1 MSICEDRITEDSTE
15 FEKEFSKIYD
25 GNLWT
30 ALDKMK
36 DWQPPKPL
44 AVVPEITQ
52 KQADTFIGGIAM
64 KDPEIE
70 LKRRLH
76 NLQTGQNL
84 TYEDFCLYEIKN
96 LNNADKISAKE
107 FKSTIGIERNV
118 KKQIM
123 RKL

>member
-1 MSICEDRITEDSTE
+1 
-15 FEKEFSKIYD
+15 
-25 GNLWT
+25 
-30 ALDKMK
+30 
-36 DWQPPKPL
+36 
-44 AVVPEITQ
+44 
-52 KQADTFIGGIAM
+52 M

-84 TYEDFCLYEIKN
+84 AYEDFCLYEIRN
-96 LNNADKISAKE
+96 LNKADKIPAKE

-118 KKQIM
+118 KKQII